1 MGAEG
6 KTMLSGEGIYSAGMQ
21 ALTIPSKTLA
31 ADLYTLIL
39 NQGDQV
45 GLSKFMVQE

>member
-6 KTMLSGEGIYSAGMQ
+6 KTVHSGEGAYSEGMQ
-21 ALTIPSKTLA
+21 SLTIPSKTLA
-31 ADLYTLIL
+31 AGLYTLIL
-39 NQGDQV
+39 IQGDQV